1 MAEPDRYWH
10 DVDWWIV
17 KKLKSKFGISIVK
30 DNSIERGPMKPISS
44 RRVESDDI
52 FKFHYTT
59 SHQQNMQASLHEQ
72 QMPCHTDEYAPDTL
86 RHLRTKPAHP
96 ASVRSLVNNEWI
108 AHEDSELFN
117 PNYKLFNNDHEYT
130 GYSYT
135 PLDYY
140 IGKQGF
146 RHDGSTPDYYSETGG
161 AIYIG
166 DSHTMAVG
174 MPIDKSWTYL
184 AHHKCS
190 LTKDLRY
197 MNMGMPGYGIDAYY
211 RLLKRH
217 MPFIKPNYVIMSFPW
232 QTTRA
237 EVWSPKF
244 QRWHNETINKL
255 GKRRLEDE
263 ESRVVEYFHTAA
275 AYMRSYINLDAIK
288 WLCYQFGAKL
298 YAVEEEHSNQRIID
312 LTNKYRVQL
321 HEHDWARDLVHA
333 GFETHEHNS
342 EIMSEIMEI
351 HFGDDNEI

>member
-217 MPFIKPNYVIMSFPW
+217 MPFIKPDYVIMSFPW

-263 ESRVVEYFHTAA
+263 ESRVVEFFHTAA
-275 AYMRSYINLDAIK
+275 AYMRWYKNLDAIK
-288 WLCYQFGAKL
+288 WLCYENNAKL
-298 YAVEEEHSNQRIID
+298 YAVEEEHTNQRIID
-312 LTNKYRVQL
+312 LTSKYRVQL

-333 GFETHEHNS
+333 GFGTHEHNS

-351 HFGDDNEI
+351 HFGDDDEI

>member
-96 ASVRSLVNNEWI
+96 ASVKSLINNGWI
-108 AHEDSELFN
+108 ADEDSELFN
-117 PNYKLFNNDHEYT
+117 PNYQLFNNDHEYT

-217 MPFIKPNYVIMSFPW
+217 MPFIKPDYVIMSFPW

-263 ESRVVEYFHTAA
+263 ESRVVEFFHTAA
-275 AYMRSYINLDAIK
+275 AYMRWYKNLDAIK
-288 WLCYQFGAKL
+288 WLCYENNAKL

>member
-30 DNSIERGPMKPISS
+30 DNSIERGPMKAISS
-44 RRVESDDI
+44 RRVESDEI

-59 SHQQNMQASLHEQ
+59 SHQQNMQASLHDQ
-72 QMPCHTDEYAPDTL
+72 QFPCHTDEYAPDTL

-96 ASVRSLVNNEWI
+96 ASVKSLVNNGWI
-108 AHEDSELFN
+108 ADEDSELFN
-117 PNYKLFNNDHEYT
+117 PNYQLFNNDHEYT

-244 QRWHNETINKL
+244 QRWHN
-255 GKRRLEDE
+255 
-263 ESRVVEYFHTAA
+263 
-275 AYMRSYINLDAIK
+275 
-288 WLCYQFGAKL
+288 
-298 YAVEEEHSNQRIID
+298 
-312 LTNKYRVQL
+312 
-321 HEHDWARDLVHA
+321 
-333 GFETHEHNS
+333 
-342 EIMSEIMEI
+342 
-351 HFGDDNEI
+351 